1 MSITDEV
8 KAEAKGFK
16 VWEVENVVDFPDKVL
31 PQCDVIL
38 NSDHG
43 EVLTAGGILQLTGAG
58 KAGKSMLLL
67 NILFG
72 IAAGRDSL
80 GFGISKPRRV
90 VYLNG
95 ENSSKT
101 MQTRLKLL
109 KDYFCID
116 DEQAGLLR
124 KNLLFV
130 NGGFSIQK
138 PEVMKD
144 IQGNLKEIR
153 PDVVV
158 IDPLKNFYSGEEDRA
173 DDMRKFMTAVRDLM
187 REFNLTVIIIHHTGK
202 KQNENNLYS
211 GRGSSLLADDAET
224 TVSLQKDANN
234 KGLFNLFVTGRNCDE
249 FTLHLI
255 RQPERWY
262 LYSLTDKPE
271 PLPDHTLIEI
281 LDSLPDQFKTGAF
294 EEKAAARSIKRST
307 CFEKLKILEN
317 NGIIKRVKHGLY
329 EKISPNESPE
339 VQSSIGAGQLDY
351 VKQDEN
357 ESPEVRNS
365 PNCTTRTTEP
375 NDEYRG
381 LFSGTLRQV
390 CHPESQTEQGFACG
404 TGGTL
409 CHSGE
414 SVPQDQEP
422 F

>member
-1 MSITDEV
+1 MTSITDEI

-43 EVLTAGGILQLTGAG
+43 EVLTEGGILQLTGAG
-58 KAGKSMLLL
+58 KLGKSMLLL

-72 IAAGRDSL
+72 IVAGRDSL

-130 NGGFSIQK
+130 NEGFSIQK

-281 LDSLPDQFKTGAF
+281 LDSLPENFSTGLFNEAAHRKGLSLRTAGDRIRTAIDSGLIERVVQGKFRKVPVMQVMQFPIGVAQTAQTF
-294 EEKAAARSIKRST
+294 
-307 CFEKLKILEN
+307 
-317 NGIIKRVKHGLY
+317 
-329 EKISPNESPE
+329 SPE
-339 VQSSIGAGQLDY
+339 NAPEVMQVMQFPIGVAQTA
-351 VKQDEN
+351 QTF
-357 ESPEVRNS
+357 SPENAPEVMQVMRNDAD
-365 PNCTTRTTEP
+365 CTTRTTEP

-381 LFSGTLRQV
+381 LF
-390 CHPESQTEQGFACG
+390 
-404 TGGTL
+404 
-409 CHSGE
+409 
-414 SVPQDQEP
+414 
-422 F
+422 